1 MRSYT
6 HAIINIREP
15 LQLIFMSN
23 IHYKTRDK
31 LVTQAKKE
39 IQFAYN
45 YKKGR
50 IASWNKIEDMYF
62 GKKEVQ
68 RETMS
73 NLDISKM
80 QGYVHTIL
88 SKIDSPLVFKYSKGE
103 ASDAKK
109 VKLMNA
115 LREKVSKTDRWN
127 AKDLQGKKQAVLY
140 GRAVYLYYA
149 DTDDNKEYRSNL
161 SLIDVK
167 DFLIDPDAGGDDI
180 EKALYL
186 GWWNTKLSKQQ
197 LEAGAKAGV
206 YYKEV
211 VKKLVDAG
219 TGNANQETQQDKDK
233 QNRFQSFVTLRE
245 RTMSREDQWKFY
257 TWITTSQEDGQR
269 YYMVFTQNGECI
281 RCEPW
286 KDINNKRKDFPTWT
300 WACFPD
306 AFEFWTP
313 SYCDYAREIFLA
325 QGKSINQMIDNSDK
339 INDPQTAVNVDYIK
353 NLAQVKY
360 KKSGYIEIEGNVDV
374 NRVLQT
380 RVTPTIDGPTK
391 VYAILDQIIQSESGV
406 TASAKGTSE
415 EETLGIYEGNLMQ
428 SGDRFGLLNKSY
440 ADGYLRFAYLFKW
453 GVIAKLKKKTAVR
466 ITGPMG
472 LEIEYITARDV
483 KPYQD
488 DYDILVE
495 SSSAEAQSNLADQK
509 NKITFLGQYK
519 GDATVNQKVLFEI
532 GAGVA
537 GFDDDTVKRLLNP
550 EYGEA
555 EILSEAD
562 ETFQRLIGGHEVPPY
577 KYANTAFMQRILDL
591 SDKYDHELTPEQH
604 AAVFAYIDLIGPI
617 VEKNMTRSLADELSK
632 QGGMPL
638 KVDTGAE
645 LSDPN
650 AVPGDVPIND
660 PGAEAQ
666 QIKSLQ

>member
-1 MRSYT
+1 
-6 HAIINIREP
+6 
-15 LQLIFMSN
+15 MSN
-23 IHYKTRDK
+23 VHYKIRDN

-39 IQFAYN
+39 IDFAYK
-45 YKKGR
+45 YKKAR
-50 IASWNKIEDMYF
+50 MSSWNKNEDMYF
-62 GKKEVQ
+62 GRKDVN

-73 NLDISKM
+73 NVEIGKM

-88 SKIDSPLVFKYSKGE
+88 SKIDSPLIFKYTKGE

-115 LREKVSKTDRWN
+115 LRDKVGKLDRWN
-127 AKDLQGKKQAVLY
+127 AKDLQGKKQAVIY

-149 DTDDNKEYRSNL
+149 DQDENKEYRSNL

-167 DFLIDPDAGGDDI
+167 DFLIDPDAGGDDV

-186 GWWNTKLSKQQ
+186 GWWNTKLSKHQ
-197 LEAGAKAGV
+197 LEKGAKKGI

-211 VKKLVDAG
+211 VKDLIAKGAG
-219 TGNANQETQQDKDK
+219 NTQKTTPQDQDKK
-233 QNRFQSFVTLRE
+233 NRFEAYAGVRE
-245 RTMSREDQWKFY
+245 RTMQRDDQWKFY
-257 TWITTSQEDGQR
+257 TWVTTSQEDGER
-269 YYMVFTQNGECI
+269 YYLVFTPDGECI
-281 RCEPW
+281 RCEKW
-286 KDINNKRKDFPTWT
+286 EDINNKKKDYPIWT

-313 SYCDYAREIFLA
+313 SYCDYARDIFLA

-339 INDPQTAVNVDYIK
+339 INEPQTAVNVDYIK
-353 NLAQVKY
+353 NLSQVKY
-360 KKSGYIEIEGNVDV
+360 KKNGYIEIEGNVDV

-380 RVTPTIDGPTK
+380 RVTPAIDGPTK
-391 VYAILDQIIQSESGV
+391 VYSILDSIIGSEMGVSGDV
-406 TASAKGTSE
+406 KGTSE

-428 SGDRFGLLNKSY
+428 AGDRFGLLNKSY

-453 GVIAKLKKKTAVR
+453 GVMSKLKKKTAVR
-466 ITGPMG
+466 ILGPMG
-472 LEIEYITARDV
+472 LEIEYITARDL

-488 DYDILVE
+488 DYDVLVE

-519 GDATVNQKVLFEI
+519 GDQTVNQKALFEI

-537 GFDDDTVKRLLNP
+537 GFDDDTIKRLLNP

-562 ETFQRLIGGHEVPPY
+562 ETFQRILSGHEVPAY
-577 KYANTAFMQRILDL
+577 KYANTAFMQRLVDL

-604 AAVFAYIDLIGPI
+604 TAVFAYIESIVPI
-617 VEKNMTRSLADELSK
+617 VEKNMARSLADDASK
-632 QGGMPL
+632 QGAMPVGA
-638 KVDTGAE
+638 VDTGAGLE
-645 LSDPN
+645 DPN
-650 AVPGDVPIND
+650 AVPGDVPISS

-666 QIKSLQ
+666 QAVALQ

>member
-1 MRSYT
+1 
-6 HAIINIREP
+6 
-15 LQLIFMSN
+15 MSN
-23 IHYKTRDK
+23 IHYKTRDA
-31 LVTQAKKE
+31 LVVQAKKE
-39 IQFAYN
+39 IDFAYR

-50 IASWNKIEDMYF
+50 MSSWNKNEDMYY
-62 GKKEVQ
+62 GKKDVS
-68 RETMS
+68 RDTMS
-73 NLDISKM
+73 NVEIGKM

-88 SKIDSPLVFKYSKGE
+88 SKIDSPLIFKYSKGE

-115 LREKVSKTDRWN
+115 LREKISKVDRWN
-127 AKDLQGKKQAVLY
+127 AKDLQGKKQAVIY

-149 DTDDNKEYRSNL
+149 DVDDNKEYRSNL

-186 GWWNTKLSKQQ
+186 GWWNTKLSKHQ
-197 LEAGAKAGV
+197 LEAGAKKGIYYKAVVEDLIKNGSGNSNKTTEQDQDKKNRFEAYAGV
-206 YYKEV
+206 
-211 VKKLVDAG
+211 
-219 TGNANQETQQDKDK
+219 
-233 QNRFQSFVTLRE
+233 RE
-245 RTMSREDQWKFY
+245 RTMQREDQWKFY
-257 TWITTSQEDGQR
+257 TWITTSQEDGER
-269 YYMVFTQNGECI
+269 YYMVFTPDGDCI
-281 RCEPW
+281 RCEKW
-286 KDINNKRKDFPTWT
+286 ADMNNKRKDYPIWT

-353 NLAQVKY
+353 NLSQVKY
-360 KKSGYIEIEGNVDV
+360 KKGGNNYIEVEGNVDV

-380 RVTPTIDGPTK
+380 RVTPAIDGPAK
-391 VYAILDQIIQSESGV
+391 VYSILDGIIQSESGV
-406 TASAKGTSE
+406 TAGTKGNSD

-428 SGDRFGLLNKSY
+428 AGDRFGLLNKSY
-440 ADGYLRFAYLFKW
+440 ADGYLRFANLFKW
-453 GVIAKLKKKTAVR
+453 GIMFRLKKKTAVR
-466 ITGPMG
+466 IMGPMG
-472 LEIEYITARDV
+472 LEIEYVTARDL

-495 SSSAEAQSNLADQK
+495 SSAAEAQSNLADQK

-519 GDATVNQKVLFEI
+519 GDQTVNQKVLFEI
-532 GAGVA
+532 GANVA
-537 GFDDDTVKRLLNP
+537 GFDDDTVRRLLNP
-550 EYGEA
+550 EYGAA

-562 ETFQRLIGGHEVPPY
+562 ETFQRLIGGHDVPAY
-577 KYANTAFMQRILDL
+577 KYANTAFMQRLVDL

-604 AAVFAYIDLIGPI
+604 NTVFAYITEIGPI
-617 VEKNMTRSLADELSK
+617 VEKNMARSLADEASK
-632 QGGMPL
+632 AGGMPL
-638 KVDTGAE
+638 KVDTGAGLE
-645 LSDPN
+645 DPN
-650 AVPGDVPIND
+650 AASGALPLNQ

-666 QIKSLQ
+666 QDNALNGA

>member
-1 MRSYT
+1 M
-6 HAIINIREP
+6 A
-15 LQLIFMSN
+15 N
-23 IHYKTRDK
+23 IHYKTRDA
-31 LVTQAKKE
+31 LVVQAKKE
-39 IQFAYN
+39 IEFAYK
-45 YKKGR
+45 YKKAR
-50 IASWNKIEDMYF
+50 MASWNKNEDMYY
-62 GKKEVQ
+62 GRKDVS
-68 RETMS
+68 RDTMS
-73 NLDISKM
+73 NVEIGKM

-88 SKIDSPLVFKYSKGE
+88 SKIDSPLVFKYTKGE

-109 VKLMNA
+109 VKLINA
-115 LREKVSKTDRWN
+115 LREKVSKVDRWN
-127 AKDLQGKKQAVLY
+127 AKDLQGKKQAVIY

-149 DTDDNKEYRSNL
+149 DQDENKEYRSNL

-167 DFLIDPDAGGDDI
+167 DFLIDPDAGGDDV

-197 LEAGAKAGV
+197 LEAGAKKGI
-206 YYKEV
+206 YYKAV
-211 VKKLVDAG
+211 VEDLVKRG
-219 TGNANQETQQDKDK
+219 TGNTNKTTEQDQDKK
-233 QNRFQSFVTLRE
+233 NRFEAYAGVRE
-245 RTMSREDQWKFY
+245 RTMQRDDQWKFY
-257 TWITTSQEDGQR
+257 TWITTSQEDGER
-269 YYMVFTQNGECI
+269 YYLVFTPDGDCV
-281 RCEPW
+281 RCEKW
-286 KDINNKRKDFPTWT
+286 EGMNNKRKEYPVWT

-313 SYCDYAREIFLA
+313 SYCDYARDIFLA

-339 INDPQTAVNVDYIK
+339 INEPQTAVNVDYVK

-380 RVTPTIDGPTK
+380 RITPAIEGPLK
-391 VYAILDQIIQSESGV
+391 VYSALDQIVQAESGV
-406 TASAKGTSE
+406 TAGAKGTSE

-428 SGDRFGLLNKSY
+428 AGDRFGLLNKSY
-440 ADGYLRFAYLFKW
+440 ADGYLRFAGLFKW
-453 GVIAKLKKKTAVR
+453 GVMGRLKKKTAVR
-466 ITGPMG
+466 ILGPMG
-472 LEIEYITARDV
+472 LEIEYITAKDL

-495 SSSAEAQSNLADQK
+495 SSAAEAQSNLADQK

-537 GFDDDTVKRLLNP
+537 GFDDDTVRRLLNP

-562 ETFQRLIGGHEVPPY
+562 ETFQRLIGGHDVPAY
-577 KYANTAFMQRILDL
+577 KYANTAFMQRLVDL

-604 AAVFAYIDLIGPI
+604 AKVFEYINTIAPV
-617 VEKNMTRSLADELSK
+617 VEKNMARSLADEASK
-632 QGGMPL
+632 AGAMPL
-638 KVDTGAE
+638 KVDTGAGLE
-645 LSDPN
+645 DPN
-650 AVPGDVPIND
+650 AASGALPIGNE
-660 PGAEAQ
+660 GAEAQ
-666 QIKSLQ
+666 QTIALQK